1 MDQTCPTFS
10 PDGTKLAY
18 AEGESWPGDDAGA
31 RSLSREIVVVAFD
44 GSYDELLRFR
54 VTPVYPGCITW
65 SPDSTMVAYQSGTG
79 QIQIG
84 ALDGETHILE
94 GPNLPP
100 RHTVVPYLSADL
112 EWSPDG
118 SSITVVWGGRL
129 FTVPLDGG
137 EPVELARNSHW
148 DASSLASS
156 PDGSLMAIRW
166 NTNPSPQTIHVIA
179 ADGGE
184 VRSFEANQSDQW
196 SDNQS
201 DAWSPDGTRLA
212 YLDRAQ
218 RSIALLDPE
227 TGDVTHLALDPL
239 RHRLQAGPVWSADGS
254 QLLVA
259 TSDLETNDAA
269 VVAVPIDP
277 DQEPVVIQVLEQTV
291 DGFNG
296 LSWQTIW
303 P

>member
-1 MDQTCPTFS
+1 
-10 PDGTKLAY
+10 
-18 AEGESWPGDDAGA
+18 
-31 RSLSREIVVVAFD
+31 
-44 GSYDELLRFR
+44 
-54 VTPVYPGCITW
+54 
-65 SPDSTMVAYQSGTG
+65 MVAYRVGDGTNPDRRSRWGDAHPGRTKPPSPQHRPSIPLWPTWSGRRM
-79 QIQIG
+79 
-84 ALDGETHILE
+84 
-94 GPNLPP
+94 GP
-100 RHTVVPYLSADL
+100 RSR
-112 EWSPDG
+112 WF
-118 SSITVVWGGRL
+118 GGDAML
-129 FTVPLDGG
+129 MVPLDGG
-137 EPVELARNSHW
+137 EPVELAGNSNW
-148 DASSLASS
+148 DASSLAWS
-156 PDGSLMAIRW
+156 PDGSQMAIRW

-196 SDNQS
+196 FDNQS

-227 TGDVTHLALDPL
+227 TGDVTHLALGPL

-277 DQEPVVIQVLEQTV
+277 DQEPVVISVLEQLH
-291 DGFNG
+291 GFNG
-296 LSWQTIW
+296 LAGCRPSRSIQVTLAVTGPFSAW
-303 P
+303 